1 MAILDLIR
9 FIVGAALIV
18 TAMVIFVIQL
28 IGVFKLK
35 DILSRMHAAA
45 MGDTIGIA
53 STLLGVIVLTGF
65 NFTSLKVALIIVF
78 LWMASPVSSHLIS
91 RLEVVTNE
99 NLEEICEVPEEKW
112 EDEI

>member
-1 MAILDLIR
+1 MAILDYIR
-9 FIVGAALIV
+9 LIVGGILIIIGAAMFI
-18 TAMVIFVIQL
+18 IQL

-35 DILSRMHAAA
+35 DVLSRMHAAA

-53 STLLGVIVLTGF
+53 STLLGVIVLTGL

-91 RLEVVTNE
+91 RLEVTTNE